1 QLPPPGEDQ
10 QMPDET
16 SAAVVNEF
24 EAESWPLEAA
34 ADSLHQVIEGFHNGD
49 TRPLVIGDGD
59 QPVLVVLAIADLA
72 DFRARIAELL
82 GNPVDAGWLR
92 YYLRSNFD
100 MSSER
105 LVELLGVDTDHGL
118 SSLASQVNVEQAAT
132 LMPDHLRR
140 TEAGGNPLM
149 LIGDGTM
156 ATAALLSFQAFQVLL
171 AMEGGGKNDDDSC
184 AHDDEEKPTTPLEVL
199 AERIGPVSTQLVAQI
214 NAGREPGLP
223 RYELHF
229 EDELVE
235 HLRDLEA
242 RAQKAPGGGAYDEL
256 NELLHQF
263 DQMRSGLVEA
273 QTDEPDEA
281 PYLEA
286 TDLKAAMPDIRDAF
300 RDGADDPYLIGLDG
314 RPLAGLISF
323 DLYEELQQVS
333 VELDGT
339 DEAPVLPL
347 PQPRWEDGPRL
358 LPFELAVEMCEAVC
372 EDITNGQA
380 SMLFIADE
388 DGEPEL
394 VLAPLVWLWAYVDHL
409 NLEGA
414 EA

>member
-1 QLPPPGEDQ
+1 
-10 QMPDET
+10 MPDET

-132 LMPDHLRR
+132 LMQDHVRR

-156 ATAALLSFQAFQVLL
+156 ATAALLSFEAFQVLL
-171 AMEGGGKNDDDSC
+171 ALEGGGKHDDDSC

-199 AERIGPVSTQLVAQI
+199 AERIGPVSTQIVAQL

-229 EDELVE
+229 EDDLVE

-256 NELLHQF
+256 NDLLHQF
-263 DQMRSGLVEA
+263 DQMRSGLVQAEA
-273 QTDEPDEA
+273 DEEPDEA

-286 TDLKAAMPDIRDAF
+286 SDLKAALPDIRDAF
-300 RDGADDPYLIGLDG
+300 RDGTDDPYLIGLDG

-323 DLYEELQQVS
+323 DLYEELQKVS
-333 VELDGT
+333 VELEGT

-347 PQPRWEDGPRL
+347 PEPRWENGPRL
-358 LPFELAVEMCEAVC
+358 LPFDIALEMCEAVC
-372 EDITNGQA
+372 EDITNGEG

-388 DGEPEL
+388 DDEPEL

-414 EA
+414 DA

>member
-1 QLPPPGEDQ
+1 MPED
-10 QMPDET
+10 T

-59 QPVLVVLAIADLA
+59 QPVLVVLAVADLA

-82 GNPVDAGWLR
+82 GSPVDAGWLR

-149 LIGDGTM
+149 LIGDGMM

-171 AMEGGGKNDDDSC
+171 ALEGDGKNDDDSC
-184 AHDDEEKPTTPLEVL
+184 AHDDEEKPTTPLEAL

-229 EDELVE
+229 EDDLVE

-256 NELLHQF
+256 NDLLHQF
-263 DQMRSGLVEA
+263 DQMRSGLVEVE
-273 QTDEPDEA
+273 TDEEPAEA

-286 TDLKAAMPDIRDAF
+286 TDLKAALPGIRDAF

-333 VELDGT
+333 VEMDGT

-347 PQPRWEDGPRL
+347 PQPRWENGPRL
-358 LPFELAVEMCEAVC
+358 LPFDVALELCEAVC
-372 EDITNGQA
+372 EDITNGEA

-388 DGEPEL
+388 DEEPEL

-409 NLEGA
+409 NLEGI

>member
-1 QLPPPGEDQ
+1 MPED
-10 QMPDET
+10 T
-16 SAAVVNEF
+16 SAAVANEF

-59 QPVLVVLAIADLA
+59 QPVLVVLAVADLA

-82 GNPVDAGWLR
+82 GSPVDAGWLR

-149 LIGDGTM
+149 LIGDGMM

-171 AMEGGGKNDDDSC
+171 ALEGDGKNDDDSC
-184 AHDDEEKPTTPLEVL
+184 AHDDEEKPTTPLESL

-229 EDELVE
+229 EDDLVE
-235 HLRDLEA
+235 HLHDLEA

-256 NELLHQF
+256 NDLLHQF
-263 DQMRSGLVEA
+263 DQMRSGLVEVE
-273 QTDEPDEA
+273 TDEEPDEA

-286 TDLKAAMPDIRDAF
+286 TDLKAALPDIRDAF

-347 PQPRWEDGPRL
+347 PQPRWENGPRL
-358 LPFELAVEMCEAVC
+358 LPFDVALELCEAVC
-372 EDITNGQA
+372 EDITNGEA

-388 DGEPEL
+388 DEEPEL

>member
-1 QLPPPGEDQ
+1 MRD
-10 QMPDET
+10 DT

-24 EAESWPLEAA
+24 EAESWPLDAA
-34 ADSLHQVIEGFHNGD
+34 ADSLHQVIDGFQNGD

-82 GNPVDAGWLR
+82 ANPVDAGWLR

-105 LVELLGVDTDHGL
+105 LVELLGVDADHGL

-171 AMEGGGKNDDDSC
+171 AMDGDGKTEDDSC
-184 AHDDEEKPTTPLEVL
+184 AHDDEEKPTTPLEAL

-229 EDELVE
+229 EDELIE

-242 RAQKAPGGGAYDEL
+242 RAQKTPGGGAYDEL
-256 NELLHQF
+256 NGLLHQF
-263 DQMRSGLVEA
+263 DRMRSGLVEVE
-273 QTDEPDEA
+273 TDETGEELDEA

-286 TDLKAAMPDIRDAF
+286 TDLKAALPDIRDIF
-300 RDGADDPYLIGLDG
+300 REGADDPYLIGLDG
-314 RPLAGLISF
+314 RPCAGLISY
-323 DLYEELQQVS
+323 DLYEELQKVS

-347 PQPRWEDGPRL
+347 PEPRWENGPRL
-358 LPFELAVEMCEAVC
+358 LPFEIALEMCEAVI
-372 EDITNGQA
+372 EDITNGEA

-388 DGEPEL
+388 DNEPEL

-409 NLEGA
+409 DLEGA

>member
-1 QLPPPGEDQ
+1 MPEDS
-10 QMPDET
+10 
-16 SAAVVNEF
+16 SATVVNEF

-132 LMPDHLRR
+132 LMSDHVRR

-171 AMEGGGKNDDDSC
+171 AMEGDCKGEDDSC

-199 AERIGPVSTQLVAQI
+199 AERIGPVSTQLVAQL

-229 EDELVE
+229 EDDLIE

-256 NELLHQF
+256 NQLLRQF
-263 DQMRSGLVEA
+263 DQMRSGLVEVEDEDD
-273 QTDEPDEA
+273 QEPDEA

-286 TDLKAAMPDIRDAF
+286 TDLKAALPDIRDTF
-300 RDGADDPYLIGLDG
+300 REGADDPYLIGLDG
-314 RPLAGLISF
+314 RPCAGLISY
-323 DLYEELQQVS
+323 DLYQELQQVS

-347 PQPRWEDGPRL
+347 PEPRWENGPRL
-358 LPFELAVEMCEAVC
+358 VPFEIALEMCEAVI
-372 EDITNGQA
+372 EDITNGEA

-388 DGEPEL
+388 DNEPEL

-409 NLEGA
+409 DLEGA

>member
-1 QLPPPGEDQ
+1 
-10 QMPDET
+10 MPDQN

-59 QPVLVVLAIADLA
+59 QPVLVVLAISDLA

-105 LVELLGVDTDHGL
+105 LVELLGVDADHGL

-132 LMPDHLRR
+132 LMPDHVRR

-156 ATAALLSFQAFQVLL
+156 ATAALLAFQAFQVLL
-171 AMEGGGKNDDDSC
+171 AMESEGKTDDDSC

-229 EDELVE
+229 EDDLIA
-235 HLRDLEA
+235 HLRDLET
-242 RAQKAPGGGAYDEL
+242 RAQKTPGGGAYDEL
-256 NELLHQF
+256 NGLLHQF
-263 DQMRSGLVEA
+263 DQMRSGLVAAEV
-273 QTDEPDEA
+273 DEEPDEA

-286 TDLKAAMPDIRDAF
+286 TDLRAALPDIRDAF
-300 RDGADDPYLIGLDG
+300 RDGADDPYLVGLDG
-314 RPLAGLISF
+314 RPIAGLISY
-323 DLYEELQQVS
+323 DLYEELQKVS

-339 DEAPVLPL
+339 DDAPVLPL
-347 PQPRWEDGPRL
+347 PAPRWENGPRL
-358 LPFELAVEMCEAVC
+358 VSFELALEMCEAVI
-372 EDITNGQA
+372 EDLTNGEA

-388 DGEPEL
+388 DEEPEL
-394 VLAPLVWLWAYVDHL
+394 VLAPLQWLWAYVDHL
-409 NLEGA
+409 DLEGA

>member
-1 QLPPPGEDQ
+1 
-10 QMPDET
+10 MPDDT
-16 SAAVVNEF
+16 SAAVVSEF

-105 LVELLGVDTDHGL
+105 LVELLVVDTDHGL

-171 AMEGGGKNDDDSC
+171 AMEGDGKGDDDSC
-184 AHDDEEKPTTPLEVL
+184 VHDDEEKPTTPLEVL

-223 RYELHF
+223 KYELHF
-229 EDELVE
+229 EDDLIE

-242 RAQKAPGGGAYDEL
+242 RAQQAPGAGAHDEL
-256 NELLHQF
+256 NQLLHQF
-263 DQMRSGLVEA
+263 DQMRSGLVEVE
-273 QTDEPDEA
+273 TDETGEELDEA

-286 TDLKAAMPDIRDAF
+286 TDLKAALPDIRDIF
-300 RDGADDPYLIGLDG
+300 REGADDPYLIGLDG
-314 RPLAGLISF
+314 RPCAGLISY
-323 DLYEELQQVS
+323 DLYEELQKVS

-347 PQPRWEDGPRL
+347 PEPRWENGPRL
-358 LPFELAVEMCEAVC
+358 LPFEIALEMCEAVI
-372 EDITNGQA
+372 EDITNGEA

-388 DGEPEL
+388 DNEPEL

-409 NLEGA
+409 DLEGA

>member
-1 QLPPPGEDQ
+1 
-10 QMPDET
+10 MPDDT
-16 SAAVVNEF
+16 SAAVVSEF

-82 GNPVDAGWLR
+82 ASPVDAGWLR

-105 LVELLGVDTDHGL
+105 LVELLGVDGDHGL
-118 SSLASQVNVEQAAT
+118 SSLASQVNVEQAAV

-149 LIGDGTM
+149 LIGDGMM
-156 ATAALLSFQAFQVLL
+156 ATAALVAFPAFQVLL
-171 AMEGGGKNDDDSC
+171 AMEGEGKVEDDSC

-199 AERIGPVSTQLVAQI
+199 AERLGPVSTQLVAQI
-214 NAGREPGLP
+214 NTGREAHLP

-229 EDELVE
+229 EDDLVE
-235 HLRDLEA
+235 HLRDLET

-256 NELLHQF
+256 NDLLHDF
-263 DQMRSGLVEA
+263 DRMRSGLVEVEA
-273 QTDEPDEA
+273 DEEPGEA

-286 TDLKAAMPDIRDAF
+286 SDLRAALPDIRDNF
-300 RDGADDPYLIGLDG
+300 RDGSDDPYLIGLDG
-314 RPLAGLISF
+314 RPLAGLITF
-323 DLYEELQQVS
+323 DLYEELQKVS
-333 VELDGT
+333 VELGGT

-347 PQPRWEDGPRL
+347 PEPRWENGPRL
-358 LPFELAVEMCEAVC
+358 LPFEIALELCEAVI
-372 EDITNGQA
+372 EDIANGEA

-388 DGEPEL
+388 DNEPEL

-409 NLEGA
+409 DLEGA
-414 EA
+414 DI

>member
-1 QLPPPGEDQ
+1 
-10 QMPDET
+10 
-16 SAAVVNEF
+16 
-24 EAESWPLEAA
+24 
-34 ADSLHQVIEGFHNGD
+34 
-49 TRPLVIGDGD
+49 
-59 QPVLVVLAIADLA
+59 
-72 DFRARIAELL
+72 
-82 GNPVDAGWLR
+82 
-92 YYLRSNFD
+92 

-105 LVELLGVDTDHGL
+105 LVELLGVDADHGL

-171 AMEGGGKNDDDSC
+171 AMDGDGKTEDDSC
-184 AHDDEEKPTTPLEVL
+184 AHDDEEKPTTPLEAL

-229 EDELVE
+229 EDELIE

-242 RAQKAPGGGAYDEL
+242 RAQKTPGGGAYDEL
-256 NELLHQF
+256 NGLLHQF
-263 DQMRSGLVEA
+263 DRMRSGLVQAEA
-273 QTDEPDEA
+273 ADEPDEA

-300 RDGADDPYLIGLDG
+300 REGADDPYLVGLDG
-314 RPLAGLISF
+314 RPVAGLISF
-323 DLYEELQQVS
+323 DLYEELQKVS
-333 VELDGT
+333 VDLGGT

-347 PQPRWEDGPRL
+347 PEPRWENGPRL
-358 LPFELAVEMCEAVC
+358 LPFDVALEMCEAVI
-372 EDITNGQA
+372 EDLTNGEA

-388 DGEPEL
+388 DDEPEL
-394 VLAPLVWLWAYVDHL
+394 VLAPLAWLWAYVDHL
-409 NLEGA
+409 DLESA

>member
-1 QLPPPGEDQ
+1 MQD
-10 QMPDET
+10 DT
-16 SAAVVNEF
+16 SAVVNEF
-24 EAESWPLEAA
+24 EAEAWPLDAA
-34 ADSLHQVIEGFHNGD
+34 ADSLHQVIDGFQNGD

-72 DFRARIAELL
+72 DFRSRIAELL
-82 GNPVDAGWLR
+82 SNPVDAGWLR

-118 SSLASQVNVEQAAT
+118 SSLASQVNVEQAAV

-149 LIGDGTM
+149 LIGDGMM
-156 ATAALLSFQAFQVLL
+156 ATAALLAFPAFQVLL
-171 AMEGGGKNDDDSC
+171 ALDGGGTVEDDSC

-199 AERIGPVSTQLVAQI
+199 AERLGPVSTQLVAQI

-229 EDELVE
+229 EDDLVD

-242 RAQKAPGGGAYDEL
+242 AAQKSPDSDAYEEL
-256 NELLHQF
+256 NDLLHQF
-263 DQMRSGLVEA
+263 DEMRSGQADVG
-273 QTDEPDEA
+273 DDSEPDEA

-286 TDLKAAMPDIRDAF
+286 TDLQAALPELRDNF
-300 RDGADDPYLIGLDG
+300 RSGVEDPYLIGYDG
-314 RPLAGLISF
+314 RPLAGLITF

-333 VELDGT
+333 VDLDGT

-347 PQPRWEDGPRL
+347 PQPRWENGPEVL
-358 LPFELAVEMCEAVC
+358 IFEAALAVCEAVVQ
-372 EDITNGQA
+372 DIQNGDA
-380 SMLFIADE
+380 SMIFIGDE
-388 DGEPEL
+388 DGDPEL

-414 EA
+414 EV

>member
-1 QLPPPGEDQ
+1 MPED
-10 QMPDET
+10 T
-16 SAAVVNEF
+16 SAAVVSEF

-34 ADSLHQVIEGFHNGD
+34 ADSLHQVIDGFQNGD

-72 DFRARIAELL
+72 DFRSRIADLL

-132 LMPDHLRR
+132 LMPDHVRR

-171 AMEGGGKNDDDSC
+171 AMEGDGKGEDDSC

-256 NELLHQF
+256 NGLLHQF
-263 DQMRSGLVEA
+263 DPDAQRAGRSGSRGAGRGAVPRSIRSEGG
-273 QTDEPDEA
+273 
-281 PYLEA
+281 
-286 TDLKAAMPDIRDAF
+286 AAGHPGRVPRRRRRPVPGRPGRTAA
-300 RDGADDPYLIGLDG
+300 RGADLVRPVRGAAEGLG
-314 RPLAGLISF
+314 RAGR
-323 DLYEELQQVS
+323 DRR
-333 VELDGT
+333 G
-339 DEAPVLPL
+339 A
-347 PQPRWEDGPRL
+347 GPPAARAAL
-358 LPFELAVEMCEAVC
+358 GERPAAAAV
-372 EDITNGQA
+372 
-380 SMLFIADE
+380 
-388 DGEPEL
+388 
-394 VLAPLVWLWAYVDHL
+394 
-409 NLEGA
+409 
-414 EA
+414 

>member
-1 QLPPPGEDQ
+1 
-10 QMPDET
+10 MPDDT

-24 EAESWPLEAA
+24 EAESWPLDAA
-34 ADSLHQVIEGFHNGD
+34 ADSLQQVIDGFQNGD

-59 QPVLVVLAIADLA
+59 QPVLVVLAVGDLA

-82 GNPVDAGWLR
+82 SNPVDAGWLR

-105 LVELLGVDTDHGL
+105 LVELLGVDSDHGL
-118 SSLASQVNVEQAAT
+118 SSLASQVNVEQAAV

-149 LIGDGTM
+149 LIGDGMM
-156 ATAALLSFQAFQVLL
+156 ATAALVAFPAFQVLL
-171 AMEGGGKNDDDSC
+171 ALEGGQVDDDSC
-184 AHDDEEKPTTPLEVL
+184 AHDDDEEKPTTPLEVL
-199 AERIGPVSTQLVAQI
+199 AERLGPISTQLVARI

-229 EDELVE
+229 EDDLIE
-235 HLRDLEA
+235 HLRELEA

-256 NELLHQF
+256 DDLLHQF
-263 DQMRSGLVEA
+263 DQMRSGLAEVD
-273 QTDEPDEA
+273 DEDDGPAEA

-286 TDLKAAMPDIRDAF
+286 SDLRAALPDLRDNF

-314 RPLAGLISF
+314 RPLAGLITY
-323 DLYEELQQVS
+323 DLYEELQKVS

-347 PQPRWEDGPRL
+347 PQPRWENGPRL
-358 LPFELAVEMCEAVC
+358 LPFEAALAACDAVV
-372 EDITNGQA
+372 EDISNGEA
-380 SMLFIADE
+380 SMIFIADE
-388 DGEPEL
+388 DNEPEL

-409 NLEGA
+409 DFDGA
-414 EA
+414 DA

>member
-1 QLPPPGEDQ
+1 
-10 QMPDET
+10 MPDDSST
-16 SAAVVNEF
+16 AVLNEF

-34 ADSLHQVIEGFHNGD
+34 AESLHQVIDGFQNGD

-82 GNPVDAGWLR
+82 ANPVDAGWLR
-92 YYLRSNFD
+92 YYLRSHFD

-105 LVELLGVDTDHGL
+105 LVELLGVDADHGL
-118 SSLASQVNVEQAAT
+118 SSLASQVNVEQAAV

-149 LIGDGTM
+149 LIGDGMM
-156 ATAALLSFQAFQVLL
+156 ASAALIAFPAFQVLL
-171 AMEGGGKNDDDSC
+171 ALEGEGKVEDDSC
-184 AHDDEEKPTTPLEVL
+184 AHDDDEKPTTPLEVL
-199 AERIGPVSTQLVAQI
+199 ADRLGPVSTQLVAQI

-229 EDELVE
+229 EDDLVE
-235 HLRDLEA
+235 HLHDLEK
-242 RAQKAPGGGAYDEL
+242 RAEAAPGGGAYDEL
-256 NELLHQF
+256 SNLLHQF
-263 DQMRSGLVEA
+263 DEMRSGLVGVEEE
-273 QTDEPDEA
+273 EPAEA

-286 TDLKAAMPDIRDAF
+286 TDLKAALPELRDNF
-300 RDGADDPYLIGLDG
+300 REGADDPYLIGLDG
-314 RPLAGLISF
+314 RPFAGLITF
-323 DLYEELQQVS
+323 DLYEELQKVS

-347 PQPRWEDGPRL
+347 PEPRWENGPRL
-358 LPFELAVEMCEAVC
+358 LPFEVAIEACDAVV
-372 EDITNGQA
+372 EDISNGEA
-380 SMLFIADE
+380 SMIFVADE

-409 NLEGA
+409 DLTDA
-414 EA
+414 

>member
-1 QLPPPGEDQ
+1 MHD
-10 QMPDET
+10 DT
-16 SAAVVNEF
+16 SAVVNEF
-24 EAESWPLEAA
+24 EAEAWPLDAA
-34 ADSLHQVIEGFHNGD
+34 ADSLHQVIDGFQDGD

-72 DFRARIAELL
+72 DFRSRIADLL

-105 LVELLGVDTDHGL
+105 LIELLGVDSDHGL
-118 SSLASQVNVEQAAT
+118 SSLASQVNVEQAAV

-149 LIGDGTM
+149 LIGDGMM
-156 ATAALLSFQAFQVLL
+156 ATAALLAFPAFQVLL
-171 AMEGGGKNDDDSC
+171 AMDGGTTVEDDSC

-199 AERIGPVSTQLVAQI
+199 AERLGPISTQLVAQI

-229 EDELVE
+229 EDDLID
-235 HLRDLEA
+235 HLRTLEGM
-242 RAQKAPGGGAYDEL
+242 AQKSPGSDAYDEL
-256 NELLHQF
+256 NGLLHQF
-263 DQMRSGLVEA
+263 DEMRSGQAEVEED
-273 QTDEPDEA
+273 DELDEA

-286 TDLKAAMPDIRDAF
+286 PDLAAALPELRDNF
-300 RDGADDPYLIGLDG
+300 RSGVEDPYLIGYDG
-314 RPLAGLISF
+314 RPLAGLITF

-347 PQPRWEDGPRL
+347 PQPRWENGPEVL
-358 LPFELAVEMCEAVC
+358 IFEAAIAACEAVVQ
-372 EDITNGQA
+372 DISNGDA
-380 SMLFIADE
+380 SMIFIGDE
-388 DGEPEL
+388 DGDPEL

-414 EA
+414 EV

>member
-1 QLPPPGEDQ
+1 
-10 QMPDET
+10 MPDDT
-16 SAAVVNEF
+16 SAAVVSEF

-132 LMPDHLRR
+132 LMPDHVRR

-149 LIGDGTM
+149 LIGDGMM

-171 AMEGGGKNDDDSC
+171 AMEGDGKGDDDSC
-184 AHDDEEKPTTPLEVL
+184 VHDDEEKPTTPLEVL

-223 RYELHF
+223 KYELHF
-229 EDELVE
+229 EDDLIE

-242 RAQKAPGGGAYDEL
+242 RAQQAPGAGAHDEL
-256 NELLHQF
+256 NQLLHQF
-263 DQMRSGLVEA
+263 DQMRSGLVEVD
-273 QTDEPDEA
+273 TDETGEELDEA

-286 TDLKAAMPDIRDAF
+286 TDLKAALPDIRDIF
-300 RDGADDPYLIGLDG
+300 REGADDPYLIGLDG
-314 RPLAGLISF
+314 RPCAGLISY
-323 DLYEELQQVS
+323 DLYEELQKVS

-347 PQPRWEDGPRL
+347 PEPRWENGPRL
-358 LPFELAVEMCEAVC
+358 LPFEIALEMCEAVI
-372 EDITNGQA
+372 EDITNGEA

-388 DGEPEL
+388 DNEPEL

-409 NLEGA
+409 DLEGA

>member
-1 QLPPPGEDQ
+1 
-10 QMPDET
+10 MPDDT

-34 ADSLHQVIEGFHNGD
+34 ADSLHQVVDGFQNGD

-59 QPVLVVLAIADLA
+59 QPVLAVLAIADLA

-82 GNPVDAGWLR
+82 ANPVDAGWLR
-92 YYLRSNFD
+92 YYLRSHFD

-105 LVELLGVDTDHGL
+105 LIELLGVDSDHGL
-118 SSLASQVNVEQAAT
+118 SSLASQVSVEHAAV
-132 LMPDHLRR
+132 LLPDHLRR

-149 LIGDGTM
+149 LIGDGMM
-156 ATAALLSFQAFQVLL
+156 ATAALLAFPAFQVLL
-171 AMEGGGKNDDDSC
+171 AMDNEGKVDDDSC

-229 EDELVE
+229 EDDLVE

-256 NELLHQF
+256 SGLLHQF

-273 QTDEPDEA
+273 EAEEELDEA

-286 TDLKAAMPDIRDAF
+286 SDLKAALPDIRDAF
-300 RDGADDPYLIGLDG
+300 REGADDPYLVGLDG
-314 RPLAGLISF
+314 RPIAGLISF
-323 DLYEELQQVS
+323 DLYEELQKVS
-333 VELDGT
+333 VEMDGT

-347 PQPRWEDGPRL
+347 PEPRWENGPRL
-358 LPFELAVEMCEAVC
+358 LPFEVALEMCEAVI
-372 EDITNGQA
+372 EDLTNGEA

-388 DGEPEL
+388 DEEPEL

-409 NLEGA
+409 NMEGA
-414 EA
+414 DA

>member
-1 QLPPPGEDQ
+1 
-10 QMPDET
+10 MPDDT

-24 EAESWPLEAA
+24 EAESWPLDAA
-34 ADSLHQVIEGFHNGD
+34 ADSLHQVIDGFQNGD
-49 TRPLVIGDGD
+49 TRPLVIGDGE

-72 DFRARIAELL
+72 DFRARVAELL
-82 GNPVDAGWLR
+82 ANPVDAGWLR

-105 LVELLGVDTDHGL
+105 LVELLGVDADHGL
-118 SSLASQVNVEQAAT
+118 SSLASQVNVDQAAV

-140 TEAGGNPLM
+140 TEAGANPLM
-149 LIGDGTM
+149 LIGDGMM
-156 ATAALLSFQAFQVLL
+156 ATAALVAFPAFQVLL
-171 AMEGGGKNDDDSC
+171 ALEGGKVEDDSC

-199 AERIGPVSTQLVAQI
+199 AERLGPVSTQLVAQI

-229 EDELVE
+229 EDDLLE
-235 HLRDLEA
+235 HLHDLEA

-256 NELLHQF
+256 NTLLHQF
-263 DQMRSGLVEA
+263 DEMRSGLTEVEVE
-273 QTDEPDEA
+273 DEELDEA

-286 TDLKAAMPDIRDAF
+286 TDLKAAFAELRDNF
-300 RDGADDPYLIGLDG
+300 RGGSDDPYLIGLDG
-314 RPLAGLISF
+314 RPLAGLITY
-323 DLYEELQQVS
+323 DLYEELQKVS

-347 PQPRWEDGPRL
+347 PQPRWENGPRL
-358 LPFELAVEMCEAVC
+358 LPFEAAIEVCDAVI
-372 EDITNGQA
+372 EDISNGEA
-380 SMLFIADE
+380 SMVFVADE
-388 DGEPEL
+388 EGEPEL

-409 NLEGA
+409 DLEGA
-414 EA
+414 DI

>member
-1 QLPPPGEDQ
+1 
-10 QMPDET
+10 MPEE
-16 SAAVVNEF
+16 SPAAVVNEF

-82 GNPVDAGWLR
+82 GSPVDAGWLR

-149 LIGDGTM
+149 LIGDGMM

-171 AMEGGGKNDDDSC
+171 ALEGDGKNDDDSC
-184 AHDDEEKPTTPLEVL
+184 AHDDEEKPTIPLEAL

-229 EDELVE
+229 EDDLVE
-235 HLRDLEA
+235 HLHDLEA

-263 DQMRSGLVEA
+263 DQMRSGLVEVE
-273 QTDEPDEA
+273 TDEEPDEA

-286 TDLKAAMPDIRDAF
+286 TDLKAALPDIRDAF

-347 PQPRWEDGPRL
+347 PQPRWENGPRL
-358 LPFELAVEMCEAVC
+358 LPFDVALELCEAVC
-372 EDITNGQA
+372 EDITNGEA

-388 DGEPEL
+388 DDEPEL

-409 NLEGA
+409 NLEGV

>member
-1 QLPPPGEDQ
+1 
-10 QMPDET
+10 MPDDT

-34 ADSLHQVIEGFHNGD
+34 ADSLHQVIDGFQNGD

-59 QPVLVVLAIADLA
+59 QPVLVVLSIADLA

-132 LMPDHLRR
+132 LMPDHVRR

-171 AMEGGGKNDDDSC
+171 AMEGDGKGDDDSC
-184 AHDDEEKPTTPLEVL
+184 VHDDEEKPTTPLEVL

-223 RYELHF
+223 KYELHF
-229 EDELVE
+229 EDDLIE

-242 RAQKAPGGGAYDEL
+242 RAQQAPGAGAHDEL
-256 NELLHQF
+256 NQLLHQF
-263 DQMRSGLVEA
+263 DQMRSGLVEVD
-273 QTDEPDEA
+273 TDETGEELDEA

-286 TDLKAAMPDIRDAF
+286 TDLKAALPDIRDIF
-300 RDGADDPYLIGLDG
+300 REGADDPYLIGLDG
-314 RPLAGLISF
+314 RPCAGLISY
-323 DLYEELQQVS
+323 DLYEELQKVS

-347 PQPRWEDGPRL
+347 PEPRWENGPRL
-358 LPFELAVEMCEAVC
+358 LPFEIALEMCEAVI
-372 EDITNGQA
+372 EDITNGEA

-388 DGEPEL
+388 DNEPEL

-409 NLEGA
+409 DLEGA